1 MNQSRHEARQTILGF
16 FKRDIALIRATGT
29 PEQLAELPVVE
40 AALAQIEDASVVS
53 FAEQAEPA
61 AVTQEA
67 TR

>member
-1 MNQSRHEARQTILGF
+1 MNQARQTILGF

-29 PEQLAELPVVE
+29 PEQIAELPAIE
-40 AALAQIEDASVVS
+40 RALRDLETPPVS

-61 AVTQEA
+61 AETTED